1 MSIASS
7 KRGLPW
13 FQIGLLGLLVV
24 SLALRFWGLGRF
36 NTLVFDEVYYAKFAH
51 KYLTQTPFFD
61 GHPPLSKYIIA
72 GGMWLGDRLPFGQ
85 MQKNGLT
92 GGLYAPWTYRWVNAL
107 TGSFLPLAIAG
118 LAYQLTG
125 WRTYGLIAGLFAA
138 LDGLFLVESRY
149 ALNNVYLV
157 LFALVGWLCLLQG
170 LRHLEGRSHP
180 VWLTLAGIGFGAS
193 ASIKWNGLWFL
204 LGAYGVWGCAHGI
217 HWFQHWTAKAANS
230 TVQTSPASGDLGAAL
245 DRFWAS
251 PLQGFWRVGWR
262 QMLFYLGVVPFFTY
276 FVEWIP
282 HLLLN
287 AKYGLWGDFWA
298 MQQEILA
305 YHERVGNG
313 ANVHPYCSPWYS
325 WLVMW
330 RPVAYFYQVAGRGEP
345 IPTER
350 SLPVTSADPVVYDV
364 HAMGNPFLWWFSTIA
379 IALVLT
385 VVLGLAVVY
394 VIEGWRFQTRQRQI
408 MTQTVAKLG
417 LMPNERWLLL
427 FLAVNYLANLVP
439 WMRVSR
445 CIFIYHYMG
454 SLVFASMGLAWL
466 VDRWLHSRLALARE
480 VAIAVILVAV
490 IAFVFWWPIY
500 VGWPLSLNNYCWWG
514 SNYCVNEFQLRM
526 WLRSWI

>member
-1 MSIASS
+1 MSTAAP

-13 FQIGLLGLLVV
+13 FQLGLLGLLML

-107 TGSFLPLAIAG
+107 TGSFIPLAIAT
-118 LAYQLTG
+118 LAYQLTR
-125 WRTYGLIAGLFAA
+125 WRTYGLVAGLFAA

-170 LRHLEGRSHP
+170 LPQREGRSRP

-204 LGAYGVWGCAHGI
+204 LGVYGLWGCAQGI
-217 HWFQHWTAKAANS
+217 HWCQQTWFQHRNSAAS
-230 TVQTSPASGDLGAAL
+230 ADLGGSL
-245 DRFWAS
+245 SQFGRS
-251 PLQGFWRVGWR
+251 PLQEFWQVRWW
-262 QMLFYLGVVPFFTY
+262 QMAVYLGVVPFATY

-287 AKYGLWGDFWA
+287 AKYGIWGDFWA

-313 ANVHPYCSPWYS
+313 TAIHPYCSPWFS

-330 RPVAYFYQVAGRGEP
+330 RPVAYFYQVAGRGDP
-345 IPTER
+345 LPTER
-350 SLPVTSADPVVYDV
+350 SLPVTAADPVVYDV
-364 HAMGNPFLWWFSTIA
+364 HALGNPFLWWFSTIA
-379 IALVLT
+379 IALVLAL
-385 VVLGLAVVY
+385 VLGLAVLY
-394 VIEGWRFQTRQRQI
+394 FLEAGQGQTPQRRAISRSLRQ
-408 MTQTVAKLG
+408 LG
-417 LMPNERWLLL
+417 LMPNEQWLLL
-427 FLAVNYLANLVP
+427 FLAVNYLANVLP
-439 WMRVSR
+439 WVRVSR
-445 CIFIYHYMG
+445 CIFLYHYMG
-454 SLVFASMGLAWL
+454 ALVFASLALAWL

-480 VAIAVILVAV
+480 VGIAVLLIGA

-500 VGWPLSLNNYCWWG
+500 VGWPLSLKNYCWWG
-514 SNYCVNEFQLRM
+514 TEYCVNEFTLRM